1 MLGEGNLFFLPL
13 FKKGVGGMKKLVNF
27 MVIMIILLLPV
38 AVRAEIIEKE
48 GYELVKE
55 GQFYIDCNKLNPQY
69 SRHLIEY
76 AKTQDKIRLIE
87 IEISA
92 GISPELEYRS
102 GTSSSEV
109 LSVNYPVPP
118 AEAYLRYRKVSAGE
132 RYKIES
138 SLINDDRTLNQT
150 MVLKVLIDNRYA
162 SRSMKFKIEGI
173 EGEFES
179 FYHTYNLYFSG
190 INYDGKE
197 KVVNYKVYNLDENL
211 DLEDENIWN
220 HIDIIYEDYVLEVRD
235 FKRGRQLWPYW
246 PEHYYYMG
254 LIYAYPKGSDYM
266 SDAIEGYLYIVQETD
281 DFWVGNI
288 FSKEYVKRYR
298 LVGMGTKYDIEKGD
312 FGPLG
317 GKIFTDPPM
326 KDKIRFVFVPDRIDY
341 RRLFFT
347 VDFNK
352 LDEEQRN
359 GFIIDSEDEKYIF
372 PDDRT
377 LEDEDLIDYIDSI
390 DNIVSE
396 EEIYDVSEGDLV
408 KKVMEYINEFFDD
421 VKEKFVDIIDI
432 ANAVKNMA
440 SASLGS
446 GDDWQGIRLNTNGLN
461 LPISVGEVFIVSPVA
476 LNKVRVSLRVLLAGC
491 MYLVTGL
498 FAVRKIKDIFSW

>member
-1 MLGEGNLFFLPL
+1 MKKIINLIVIMVIVLLQLPL
-13 FKKGVGGMKKLVNF
+13 KVS
-27 MVIMIILLLPV
+27 
-38 AVRAEIIEKE
+38 AEIIEKE
-48 GYELVKE
+48 GYELVTE
-55 GQFYIDCNKLNPQY
+55 GQYYISSNKYQ
-69 SRHLIEY
+69 RCLIEN
-76 AKTQDKIRLIE
+76 AKTNEKIRLIE

-92 GISPELEYRS
+92 GMAPQLEYHRDIFF
-102 GTSSSEV
+102 EHV
-109 LSVNYPVPP
+109 LTVSYTDVPFF
-118 AEAYLRYRKVSAGE
+118 RYYKVPGGE
-132 RYKIES
+132 SFEIES
-138 SLINDDRTLNQT
+138 SLISEDRTLNQN
-150 MVLKVLIDNRYA
+150 MVLKVLIDNRTT
-162 SRSMKFKIEGI
+162 SRSMRFKIEGI

-179 FYHTYNLYFSG
+179 FWYPYSLYISG
-190 INYDGKE
+190 LVLDGKE
-197 KVVNYKVYNLDENL
+197 RVISYKVYDLDENL

-220 HIDIIYEDYVLEVRD
+220 PMDIIYEDYVISVRD

-288 FSKEYVKRYR
+288 FRKEYVKRYR
-298 LVGMGTKYDIEKGD
+298 LVGPGTEYNIEKGD
-312 FGPLG
+312 FGLLG

-341 RRLFFT
+341 RRLYFT
-347 VDFNK
+347 VDFNR
-352 LDEEQRN
+352 LDEEKRN
-359 GFIIDSEDEKYIF
+359 GFIIDSSDEKYIF
-372 PDDRT
+372 PDERT
-377 LEDEDLIDYIDSI
+377 LEDEDLIDFIDSI

-408 KKVMEYINEFFDD
+408 KRIIEYINEFFDD
-421 VKEKFVDIIDI
+421 VKDKFVDVIDI

-446 GDDWQGIRLNTNGLN
+446 GDDWQGIRLNTNRLN
-461 LPISVGEVFIVSPVA
+461 LPINVGEIYIVSPVA
-476 LNKVRVSLRVLLAGC
+476 LNKVRVSLRVLIAGC

>member
-1 MLGEGNLFFLPL
+1 
-13 FKKGVGGMKKLVNF
+13 MKKLVNF
-27 MVIMIILLLPV
+27 IVIMFIILLPV
-38 AVRAEIIEKE
+38 TVRAEIIEKE

-55 GQFYIDCNKLNPQY
+55 GQFYIDCNKLNPVY
-69 SRHLIEY
+69 SRYLIEY
-76 AKTQDKIRLIE
+76 AKTQNKIRLIE

-92 GISPELEYRS
+92 GISPKLEYRS
-102 GTSSSEV
+102 GSSSAEV
-109 LSVNYPVPP
+109 LRVNYPVSG
-118 AEAYLRYRKVSAGE
+118 ADAYLMYRKVPAGE
-132 RYKIES
+132 FYDIDS
-138 SLINDDRTLNQT
+138 SLIDNDRTLKEN
-150 MVLKVLIDNRYA
+150 MVLKVLIDNRTT

-179 FYHTYNLYFSG
+179 FWHSYSLYFSG

-197 KVVNYKVYNLDENL
+197 KVVNYKVYDLDENL

-220 HIDIIYEDYVLEVRD
+220 TIDIIYEDYVISVRD
-235 FKRGRQLWPYW
+235 FKRGRQLWPYL

-254 LIYAYPKGSDYM
+254 LIYAYPKESDYM
-266 SDAIEGYLYIVQETD
+266 SNPIEGYLYIVQETD

-288 FSKEYVKRYR
+288 FRKEYVKRYR
-298 LVGMGTKYDIEKGD
+298 LVGQGTKYDIEKGD

-341 RRLFFT
+341 RRLYFT
-347 VDFNK
+347 VDFNR

-359 GFIIDSEDEKYIF
+359 GFIIDSDDEKYIF

-390 DNIVSE
+390 DNIVGE

-408 KKVMEYINEFFDD
+408 KKVMEYINEFFDE

-446 GDDWQGIRLNTNGLN
+446 GDDWQGIRLNTNELN
-461 LPISVGEVFIVSPVA
+461 LPISAGEVFIVSPVPV
-476 LNKVRVSLRVLLAGC
+476 NKVRVSLRVLLAGC

>member
-1 MLGEGNLFFLPL
+1 
-13 FKKGVGGMKKLVNF
+13 MKKLINLI
-27 MVIMIILLLPV
+27 VIMIIILLPV
-38 AVRAEIIEKE
+38 AVKAEIIDKE

-55 GQFYIDCNKLNPQY
+55 GQFYINNYRYQDF
-69 SRHLIEY
+69 RIEY
-76 AKTQDKIRLIE
+76 AKTSEKIRLIE
-87 IEISA
+87 IEIPA
-92 GISPELEYRS
+92 GISPQMEYQQS
-102 GTSSSEV
+102 GFPV
-109 LSVNYPVPP
+109 QYFLSVSY
-118 AEAYLRYRKVSAGE
+118 EERKYLQYRKEPGGIYYE
-132 RYKIES
+132 IES
-138 SLINDDRTLNQT
+138 SLIDKDRLLIEN
-150 MVLKVLIDNRYA
+150 MVLKILIDNRIE
-162 SRSMKFKIEGI
+162 SRRMKIKIEGI

-179 FYHTYNLYFSG
+179 FWSTYNLYFCG
-190 INYDGKE
+190 LVKDGKE
-197 KVVNYKVYNLDENL
+197 RVVNYKVYDLDENL
-211 DLEDENIWN
+211 DLDDENVWN
-220 HIDIIYEDYVLEVRD
+220 TTEIIYEDYVISVRD

-288 FSKEYVKRYR
+288 FRKEYVKRYR
-298 LVGMGTKYDIEKGD
+298 LVGQETEYNIEKGD

-341 RRLFFT
+341 RRLYFT
-347 VDFNK
+347 VDFNR

-359 GFIIDSEDEKYIF
+359 GFIIDSDDEKYIF

-377 LEDEDLIDYIDSI
+377 LEDEDLIDFIDSI

-408 KKVMEYINEFFDD
+408 KRVMEYINEFFDD
-421 VKEKFVDIIDI
+421 VKDKFVDVIDI

-446 GDDWQGIRLNTNGLN
+446 GEDWQGIRLNTNELN
-461 LPISVGEVFIVSPVA
+461 LPISAGEVFIVSPVA